1 MSNYVIV
8 TETGGDIP
16 ASFVER
22 YGIELVP
29 MHVSFG
35 DKSLD
40 DGAFPVSDIVRH
52 YEACGELPRTSGCTP
67 QDFTRVFD
75 RIHAQD
81 PQAHIVYLAYS
92 AVTTCSFESARI
104 AAQGRDYVTA
114 IDTKSVTAGQ
124 FLVVTNTARFLE
136 EHPGATVDEI
146 KAFAEDQVAR
156 VRMAFIPGGLEFLRA
171 GGRLSNGAYLGAQLL
186 RIKPQIEIIDGRL
199 VATRKLRGS
208 FSRAVEKQVHDFTDG
223 VHQPKLDRAR
233 VALICSEGL
242 DENIM
247 RKAESLVRAAG
258 FREVTWIPTG
268 CVIFSHSGPGSF
280 GIAAL
285 AEKPAK

>member
-1 MSNYVIV
+1 MGGYVIV

-16 ASFVER
+16 AEFVER

-40 DGAFPVSDIVRH
+40 DGTFPVTDIIAH
-52 YEACGELPRTSGCTP
+52 YEKTGELPRTSGCTP
-67 QDFTRVFD
+67 QDFVTVFD
-75 RIHAQD
+75 HIHERD
-81 PQAHIVYLAYS
+81 PQARILYLAYS
-92 AVTTCSFESARI
+92 AVTTCSFESACI
-104 AAQGRDYVTA
+104 AAQGRDYVCA

-124 FLVVTNTARFLE
+124 FLVVTNTARYLE
-136 EHPGATVDEI
+136 ANPDATVDEVR
-146 KAFAEDQVAR
+146 AFVEDQVQR

-171 GGRLSNGAYLGAQLL
+171 GGRLSNAAYLGAQLL
-186 RIKPQIEIIDGRL
+186 RIKPQIEIVDGKL

-208 FSRAVEKQVHDFTDG
+208 FERAVMTQVRDFLDG
-223 VHQPKLDRAR
+223 EHQPTFDRAR
-233 VALICSEGL
+233 IALIRSEGL
-242 DENIM
+242 DENIIQKVE
-247 RKAESLVRAAG
+247 RYVREAG
-258 FREVTWIPTG
+258 FVEITWIKTG

-285 AEKPAK
+285 AAK